1 MHPRPPRSGVPLV
14 ANNNL
19 LFVGAAFAVTWGI
32 LIGYFVHLRR
42 TTRRA
47 RMLLDMAT
55 KPNVP

>member
-1 MHPRPPRSGVPLV
+1 V

-19 LFVGAAFAVTWGI
+19 LFVGAAFAVTWGV

-47 RMLLDMAT
+47 QTLLDVAT
-55 KPNVP
+55 KPNVR